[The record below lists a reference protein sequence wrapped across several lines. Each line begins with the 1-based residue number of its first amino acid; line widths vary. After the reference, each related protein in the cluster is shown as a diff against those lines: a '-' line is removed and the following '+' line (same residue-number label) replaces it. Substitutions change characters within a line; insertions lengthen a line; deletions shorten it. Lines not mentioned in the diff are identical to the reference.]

1 MPHPLNR
8 RIRRSPKTA
17 RGTQK
22 GAAFLILVF
31 MLGVAAAS
39 AIVVAGPTGNAQLAA
54 AEKTGAA
61 LATAREALMAYAAS
75 VSDSERLGDLPCPAT
90 SYASGQTATSC
101 NTAASRIGYL
111 PWKTLGLPDLRDGSG
126 SPLLYAVSERFKYN
140 SRIGTLN
147 SDTAGE
153 FSVSGENAIAV
164 VFAPGPALRTQDR
177 NAATFNVVN
186 FLELGNADGDT
197 TFTTALETDNFND
210 RLLWITPRAF
220 FPALETRAMRVAQ
233 ERLNHYVSVTNRYPR
248 SNRYMND
255 YECWTNGGRLPYP
268 VGSANPCLPGGGGV
282 SAGSWTMAWPGWF
295 FSNYWD
301 YVIHYAVSPRCT
313 ATSGAVC
320 DQAGSFLTVDS
331 QANVRA
337 LLIRQG
343 IPNGQTRPC
352 STVTQCLDDVENR
365 NSDLV
370 YVTPSAGNDRLTV
383 IAP

>member
-1 MPHPLNR
+1 
-8 RIRRSPKTA
+8 
-17 RGTQK
+17 
-22 GAAFLILVF
+22 
-31 MLGVAAAS
+31 
-39 AIVVAGPTGNAQLAA
+39 
-54 AEKTGAA
+54 
-61 LATAREALMAYAAS
+61 MAYAAS
-75 VSDSERLGDLPCPAT
+75 VPDSARLGDLPCPAT

-101 NTAASRIGYL
+101 DTAASRIGYL

-140 SRIGTLN
+140 SRFGTLN
-147 SDTAGE
+147 SDTAGD
-153 FSVSGENAIAV
+153 FSVSGENAIAI

-186 FLELGNADGDT
+186 FLELENANGNT
-197 TFTTALETDNFND
+197 TFATGQEVDNFND

-233 ERLNHYVSVTNRYPR
+233 ERLNHYVAVTGRYPR

-255 YECWTNGGRLPYP
+255 FECWTNGGRLPYP
-268 VGSANPCLPGGGGV
+268 VGSANPCLPGGNGA
-282 SAGSWTMAWPGWF
+282 SAGQWTMAWPGWF
-295 FSNYWD
+295 FQNYWD
-301 YVIHYAVSPRCT
+301 YVMHYAVSPRCT

-320 DQAGSFLTVDS
+320 DQSGNYLTVDS

-352 STVTQCLDDVENR
+352 STVTQCLDDTENR

-370 YVTPSAGNDRLTV
+370 YATPSAGNDRLTV

>member
-1 MPHPLNR
+1 MTQRVR
-8 RIRRSPKTA
+8 RTPENGRQ
-17 RGTQK
+17 TQK

-39 AIVVAGPTGNAQLAA
+39 AIVVAGPTGNAQLLA

-75 VSDSERLGDLPCPAT
+75 VPDSERLGDLPCPAT

-126 SPLLYAVSERFKYN
+126 SPLLYAVSNGFKYN
-140 SRIGTLN
+140 TRTGTLN

-164 VFAPGPALRTQDR
+164 IFAPGPALRTQDR
-177 NAATFNVVN
+177 NAATFSVVN
-186 FLELGNADGDT
+186 FLELENADSDT
-197 TFTTALETDNFND
+197 TFTTALEADNFND

-248 SNRYMND
+248 SNRYLID
-255 YECWTNGGRLPYP
+255 GVCWDTGGRLPYAI
-268 VGSANPCLPGGGGV
+268 GSNACLPGGNGATLGQ
-282 SAGSWTMAWPGWF
+282 WTMAWPNWF
-295 FSNYWD
+295 FQNYWD
-301 YVIHYAVSPRCT
+301 YVMHYAVSPKCT

-320 DQAGSFLTVDS
+320 DQAGSYLTVDS
-331 QANVRA
+331 QNNVRA

-343 IPNGQTRPC
+343 TPNGQTRPC
-352 STVTQCLDDVENR
+352 STVTQCLDDTENR

-370 YVTPSAGNDRLTV
+370 YVTPSAGNDRLRV
-383 IAP
+383 VAP